1 MGRIRTDFRV
11 VVIFGEAEGDVGLG
25 RSTNGNLAV
34 SVEPETNV
42 ANFIQYVN
50 IC

>member
-1 MGRIRTDFRV
+1 MV
-11 VVIFGEAEGDVGLG
+11 VVFGEAEGNVGLG

-34 SVEPETNV
+34 SVEPEANV

-50 IC
+50 VC